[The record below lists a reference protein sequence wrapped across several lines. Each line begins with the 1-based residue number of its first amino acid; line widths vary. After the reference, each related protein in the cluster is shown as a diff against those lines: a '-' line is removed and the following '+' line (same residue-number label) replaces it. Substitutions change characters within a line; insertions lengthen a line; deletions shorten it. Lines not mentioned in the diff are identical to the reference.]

1 MMKTQSVDTAI
12 DAKSFEAIAQLA
24 YSESG
29 LQLAAEKMSMIQSRL
44 RHRLRALDI
53 PNFENYSAFVCSD
66 DGRHERRHMI
76 SALTTN
82 VSHFFREKHHFDV
95 LQKCVVDDFLP
106 RLKSGDRVRIWSA
119 GCSNGQEAFSIA
131 MSLLEAAPDIDE
143 MDIRILATD
152 IDANV
157 VQFAKAATYPD
168 RLISGIPEELLQ
180 KYFSRRR
187 EKDETVFCANSKLRS
202 LVRFNELNLLSKWP
216 MKQSMDV
223 IFCRN
228 VVIYFDTETQN
239 RLWPRFHQI
248 LNPNGYLFL
257 GHSERIADPQASGF
271 ETDGPT
277 TYRPMNSASQTSSA
291 SKGK

>member
-1 MMKTQSVDTAI
+1 MIKSQTVDTAI
-12 DAKSFEAIAQLA
+12 DPKSFEAIARLA

-44 RHRLRALDI
+44 RHRLRALNI
-53 PNFENYSAFVCSD
+53 PDFENYSAFVCSD
-66 DGRHERRHMI
+66 DGRQERRYMI

-82 VSHFFREKHHFDV
+82 VSHFFREKHHFDI
-95 LQKCVVDDFLP
+95 LQNFAENEFLP
-106 RLKSGDRVRIWSA
+106 RLRNGDRIRIWSA

-131 MSLLEAAPDIDE
+131 MSLLEIEPDISE

-157 VQFAKAATYPD
+157 VQFSKTATYPD
-168 RLISGIPEELLQ
+168 RLISGIPNELLN
-180 KYFSRRR
+180 KYFFRKM
-187 EKDETVFCANSKLRS
+187 EKEETVFLANEKLRS

-228 VVIYFDTETQN
+228 VVIYFDAETQN
-239 RLWPRFHQI
+239 RLWPRFQQI
-248 LNPNGYLFL
+248 LHPNGYLFL

-277 TYRPMNSASQTSSA
+277 TYRPMNSTSQILSTSE
-291 SKGK
+291 GK